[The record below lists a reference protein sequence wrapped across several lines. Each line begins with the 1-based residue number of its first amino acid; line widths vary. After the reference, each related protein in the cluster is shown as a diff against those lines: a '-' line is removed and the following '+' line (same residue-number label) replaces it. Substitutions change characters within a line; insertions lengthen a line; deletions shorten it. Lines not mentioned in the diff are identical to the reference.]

1 MAEEKEEKV
10 KKPTFVIDTDNLAES
25 NKLMEAFVEK
35 QMQIKQLTGEIA
47 TAEEAAVTAAKMKA
61 KIYDEARE
69 AKAEEILAYQKMF
82 AEAEEA
88 RQAILDNAALSEE
101 ARERQLKQHDDT
113 IAKNQEEQDELIK
126 QVGLI
131 NEAGEAY
138 KAVAKGIEE
147 GEAALK
153 SMNTSLGSVLSLA
166 TGIGDKFKG
175 GAMGATLMSF
185 KTAGMGATLKGIG
198 KTLKDTFSIT
208 NIAGS
213 FLQGMVEQTLLLVK
227 ATDSAQAAMAR
238 STGQGR
244 IHDEQITK
252 IYKSNQKYGVSVEE
266 SGAALSAFKNNMAG
280 FNREAPE
287 VQNQLVGIAAK
298 MGELGVANE
307 VMAEFFENTTRVMGK
322 SHEESMQLAA
332 DMQKLAGVI
341 GKDLGPLMSD
351 FNSTMSDL
359 AIYGDDATKE
369 FAKLSS
375 AAMELGISV
384 DSLVGSMKEMDTISG
399 AATRAGQ
406 LNAALE
412 GQFLDTHKL
421 LNASYSER
429 LVMIKEGL
437 VASGKEFK
445 SMGRAEKQMVANAAG
460 LKDVGELAKLMSTDM
475 KELKKGMSAAA
486 EASGTIGA
494 IGEAAISSQQFMERW
509 GQTLE
514 KLAQSA
520 QPLLTAGYALLEW
533 VNKFF
538 DAIGDTGVQILGGL
552 AIAFFIIMGLMKA
565 KTRATQN
572 DILATIQSNTVT
584 IQSAQLSVIN
594 ANAKGL
600 ESAANAT
607 ETGTTISNTTATGA
621 DNVVQG
627 TSNTVKKVG
636 FLGTLRLIG
645 AKIWNTAVT
654 WAGRA
659 ADMASA
665 AAKWALAGITTIL
678 TWLFGL
684 QSTSQTAVAT
694 TAGPAAVG
702 TAAVGT
708 ASWYAAIPVAILAVG
723 LGMMAIGLGLVA
735 IAIAAVVWAFVYFI
749 KLLLESPE
757 AAAGLVGT
765 LVELSFAMYGLAL
778 AGMMMIPGA
787 IGMVTGLGIMGAGL
801 LAFAGIAWLVTDTIQ
816 ELAEALAA
824 VSEDRTMLFT
834 AMMREVGEA
843 AQVLTPE
850 AVENID
856 GLVEAADAYSEIKWS
871 GVLGGGVDMDPF
883 ANMLK
888 TALGNKAGGGG
899 GGGAPA
905 AAGAPGGTPTVVTLE
920 LDGVTLG
927 RTVES
932 LLGKRNKL
940 KSIT

>member
-244 IHDEQITK
+244 IHNEQITK

-307 VMAEFFENTTRVMGK
+307 AMAEFFENTTRVMGK
-322 SHEESMQLAA
+322 SHEESMQMAA
-332 DMQKLAGVI
+332 DMQDLAGII
-341 GKDLGPLMSD
+341 GKDLGPLMTD
-351 FNSTMSDL
+351 FNATMGDL
-359 AIYGDDATKE
+359 VIYGDDATKE

-375 AAMELGISV
+375 AAMDLGISV

-412 GQFLDTHKL
+412 GQFLDTHEL

-429 LVMIKEGL
+429 LILVKKGL
-437 VASGKEFK
+437 DASGKDFK
-445 SMGRAEKQMVANAAG
+445 SMGRAEKQMIANAAG

-475 KELKKGMSAAA
+475 KELSRGMTDAA

-494 IGEAAISSQQFMERW
+494 IGEAAVSSQQVLERW

-514 KLAQSA
+514 RLSLAV
-520 QPLLTAGYALLEW
+520 QPFLDIAYGLMKW
-533 VNKFF
+533 FNKFL
-538 DAIGDTGVQILGGL
+538 DVIGDTGIKVLGGL
-552 AIAFFIIMGLMKA
+552 AIAFFVIGGMIKF
-565 KTRATQN
+565 KTRATQK
-572 DILATIQSNTVT
+572 DTLATIQSNTVT
-584 IQSAQLSVIN
+584 IQKAQLSVIN
-594 ANAKGL
+594 ANAKM
-600 ESAANAT
+600 A
-607 ETGTTISNTTATGA
+607 ETGTTISNTTATKA

-659 ADMASA
+659 ADVASA

-684 QSTSQTAVAT
+684 QSASQGAVAT

-765 LVELSFAMYGLAL
+765 LVELSFAMWGLAL

-787 IGMVTGLGIMGAGL
+787 IGMVTGLGIMGTGL

-816 ELAEALAA
+816 ELAEALAEM
-824 VSEDRTMLFT
+824 SQDRTMLFT
-834 AMMREVGEA
+834 AMMREAGEA
-843 AQVLTPE
+843 AQALTPE

-856 GLVEAADAYSEIKWS
+856 GLVEAAEAYSEIKWS

-888 TALGNKAGGGG
+888 AVLGNKTGGGG
-899 GGGAPA
+899 GATGGAPA

-920 LDGVTLG
+920 LDGEILG
-927 RTVES
+927 RTVEK